1 MGLGGVMLLYCY
13 AMRRKKRRRVYE
25 EIKERKYGYWD

>member
-13 AMRRKKRRRVYE
+13 AMRKKRRRVYE